1 MWETNMSSSQHLTPD
16 LPSGRVLAILR
27 EAWNGLVRNLNPFLG
42 QRL

>member
-1 MWETNMSSSQHLTPD
+1 MWETNVSGSQHLNSD
-16 LPSGRVLAILR
+16 LPSGRILAILR